1 LRLSEAAVLITPQ
14 ALEIH
19 RVVVSKTY
27 APGELDYRGAEFRQ
41 LKPLKVGAIAE
52 LAGGEIRIRG
62 HFETV
67 LGTSCDRCLVPVEMP
82 IDRDFDL
89 FYRPVSSIAR
99 EEEIEVPEDEMEVGF
114 YSGDGVELDDVIT
127 EQVILSVPMK
137 VVCGPDCRGLCPS
150 CGANRNSERCDCSP
164 TEAGS
169 PFAALR

>member
-1 LRLSEAAVLITPQ
+1 VLITPQ

-27 APGELDYRGAEFRQ
+27 VPGELDFRGAEFRQ
-41 LKPLKVGAIAE
+41 EEPLNVGAVAE
-52 LAGGEIRIRG
+52 LEGGEIRIRG
-62 HFETV
+62 HIKTA
-67 LGTSCDRCLVPVEMP
+67 LATSCDRCLGQVEVQ

-89 FYRPVSSIAR
+89 FYRPLSTIAR
-99 EEEIEVPEDEMEVGF
+99 EEEIEVPDDEMEVGF

-127 EQVILSVPMK
+127 EQVILALPMK

-150 CGANRNSERCDCSP
+150 CGANRNSERCDCSS
-164 TEAGS
+164 TQADS